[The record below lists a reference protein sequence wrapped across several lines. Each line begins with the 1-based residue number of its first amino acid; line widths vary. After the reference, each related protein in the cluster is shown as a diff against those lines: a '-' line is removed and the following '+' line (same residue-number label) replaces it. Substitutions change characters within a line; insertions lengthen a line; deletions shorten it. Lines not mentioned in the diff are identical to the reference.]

1 MLYSLFSH
9 LYLGTTVS
17 ASLNT
22 SPVNPGSHPRANLY
36 TGWQRISRT
45 NSLSFISFPSCWFLF
60 NIPEG
65 ESISCVI
72 RRGTIFISN
81 LSRNIILCRWSIFIC
96 SLSCYLYL
104 RSCISWVYVTR
115 RSVSISRSSVVLVCS
130 SSWRLII
137 IIIFFT
143 IWVSWETF
151 TPDITRAFI
160 PSKIIF
166 ICRQVGGWG
175 TSKNNWPLD

>member
-1 MLYSLFSH
+1 MLYLLFSH
-9 LYLGTTVS
+9 WNLGTTVS
-17 ASLNT
+17 TSLNT
-22 SPVNPGSHPRANLY
+22 SSVHPGSHPGANLY
-36 TGWQRISRT
+36 TGWKRTSRT
-45 NSLSFISFPSCWFLF
+45 NSLSFTFFTSCWFLF
-60 NIPEG
+60 NIPKWKT
-65 ESISCVI
+65 ISCVI

-81 LSRNIILCRWSIFIC
+81 PSRNILLCRWSIFIC
-96 SLSCYLYL
+96 SLSWNFYL

-115 RSVSISRSSVVLVCS
+115 RSVSISRSSIVLVRI
-130 SSWRLII
+130 SSWRLFI

-151 TPDITRAFI
+151 TPDIARAFI